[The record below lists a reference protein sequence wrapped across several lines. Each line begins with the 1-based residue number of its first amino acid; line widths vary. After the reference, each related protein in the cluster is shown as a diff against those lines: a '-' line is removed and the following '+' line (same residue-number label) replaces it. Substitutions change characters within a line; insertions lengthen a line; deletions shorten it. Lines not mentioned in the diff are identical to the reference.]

1 MKKVFEDVEVEDI
14 CAELFKVSNR
24 LRILANLSHEVVPY
38 PKARDLLMDLSFDI
52 RELSDSF
59 LELA

>member
-1 MKKVFEDVEVEDI
+1 MKKETEDVEVEDI
-14 CAELFKVSNR
+14 CTELFKVSNR
-24 LRILANLSHEVVPY
+24 LRILANLSREVVPY
-38 PKARDLLMDLSFDI
+38 PQARDVLMDFSSDI